1 VPSFNIILLKHGK
14 ISTGKQGG
22 EMEPQ
27 KSNRPQKGDV
37 IKVQPIT
44 DKKSI
49 QTIKKLLA
57 GKPRDLALFV
67 IGINTNLRASDLVQ
81 LTAGQVRHC
90 TSPGCEIEI
99 TEKKTGKVRR
109 ITLNKAAVEAV
120 QNLLKANCLSN
131 NDPLFKSQRGQAL
144 TVSSIHRLVKSWCR
158 DIGLKGNYGS
168 HTLRKTFGYHA
179 RQAGVSLP
187 ILVELFNH
195 ASQKQTMTYLGI
207 QPEEIKDAYL
217 ALDI

>member
-1 VPSFNIILLKHGK
+1 MVERN
-14 ISTGKQGG
+14 T
-22 EMEPQ
+22 
-27 KSNRPQKGDV
+27 NRPQKGDV
-37 IKVQPIT
+37 IKVEPIR
-44 DKKSI
+44 DKKAI
-49 QTIKKLLA
+49 ATIKKILA

-67 IGINTNLRASDLVQ
+67 VGINTNLRASDLVR
-81 LTAGQVRHC
+81 LTVGQVRHC
-90 TSPGCEIEI
+90 TTPGCEIEI
-99 TEKKTGKVRR
+99 AEKKTGKPRR

-120 QNLLKANCLSN
+120 QNLLKDDRLSDY
-131 NDPLFKSQRGQAL
+131 DPLFKSQRGQAL

-158 DIGLKGNYGS
+158 QINLKGNYGS

-195 ASQKQTMTYLGI
+195 ASQKQTMAYLGI